1 MNIPNN
7 TEKKTAIVVLTR
19 GYTQIQK
26 YNTLIQRNKHILKNL
41 DETNKS
47 IDNLIFHEGNILEEH
62 QLYISSFTPQL
73 NLKFICIADKAF
85 NPDKKNI
92 QTYSPT
98 NSFGLNYRHMCSFW
112 FVDFWNYVE
121 DYDMIL
127 RIDEDCI
134 IDFNI
139 SQIFNNLT
147 NSLTIYGMWT
157 LDQEFVT
164 HGLNKFTLNFLKAN
178 NIKTSVIFQ
187 QPSGPYTNVIGLNL
201 QLLRKNEML
210 RRYIEKV
217 KQHNYIYIFRW
228 GDLPLWGEAFYYLC
242 DKRLCL
248 KSSKIKYFHGSH
260 NFFVGGPNNNNNNNN
275 NKMPMQLQI

>member
-1 MNIPNN
+1 MNNPN
-7 TEKKTAIVVLTR
+7 KKTAIVVLTR

-47 IDNLIFHEGNILEEH
+47 IDNIIFHEGNILEEH

-92 QTYSPT
+92 QTYSQT

-121 DYDMIL
+121 EYDMIL

-139 SQIFNNLT
+139 SHIFNNLT

-157 LDQEFVT
+157 MDQEFVT

-210 RRYIEKV
+210 KKYIEKV

-242 DKRLCL
+242 DKSLCL

-260 NFFVGGPNNNNNNNN
+260 NFFVGPNNNNPNNNPNNN